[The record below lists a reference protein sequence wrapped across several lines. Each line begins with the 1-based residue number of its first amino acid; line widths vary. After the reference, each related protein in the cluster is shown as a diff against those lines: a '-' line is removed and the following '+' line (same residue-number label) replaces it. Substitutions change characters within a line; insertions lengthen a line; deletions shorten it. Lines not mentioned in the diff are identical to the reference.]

1 MLWGDDMSVWVEQ
14 VKDFVDE
21 ETAKLIFE
29 LLREA
34 EEEVKQ
40 QKKKELIKK
49 YKVFEVLKAKY
60 GIP

>member
-34 EEEVKQ
+34 EEERKK
-40 QKKKELIKK
+40 QKKTELIKK